1 VKKSALQ
8 PGNFGG
14 LSKTQ
19 ASVQKKESGGS
30 CAAFVVHIRLPSNR
44 GRGGGLIV
52 LGIFQVLKK
61 LVQEKIIL
69 EL

>member
-8 PGNFGG
+8 SGNFEG
-14 LSKTQ
+14 LSKMQ
-19 ASVQKKESGGS
+19 ASVQKKESGGG
-30 CAAFVVHIRLPSNR
+30 CAPPCTHKITSNR
-44 GRGGGLIV
+44 WRGGGFIV

>member
-1 VKKSALQ
+1 LFHVRVKKSALQ

-30 CAAFVVHIRLPSNR
+30 CAALYT
-44 GRGGGLIV
+44 
-52 LGIFQVLKK
+52 
-61 LVQEKIIL
+61 
-69 EL
+69 

>member
-8 PGNFGG
+8 SGNFGG
-14 LSKTQ
+14 LSKMQ
-19 ASVQKKESGGS
+19 ASVQKKESGGG
-30 CAAFVVHIRLPSNR
+30 CAAF
-44 GRGGGLIV
+44 IV